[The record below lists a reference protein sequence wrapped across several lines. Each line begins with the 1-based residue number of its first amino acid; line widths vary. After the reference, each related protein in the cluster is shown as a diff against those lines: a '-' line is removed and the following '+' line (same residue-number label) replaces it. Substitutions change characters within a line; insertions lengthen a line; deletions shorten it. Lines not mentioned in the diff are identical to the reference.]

1 MSIWGSRGASNRG
14 LGGTQ
19 ELLSVIPLRPTATLD
34 YAEAVPAR
42 AEPNAQPRCAVTI
55 PQISA
60 NYGPGE
66 SRHWWG
72 AGGYSGVSNSRGQ
85 LQIHPS
91 TPQDAWAVV
100 QRSRGPRAA
109 RRSAPSTDAYPNAA
123 STTVCQAHHSP
134 ELPAQIAPAVR
145 PGPLHAAQ
153 PSPAALGTLS
163 ASHSHRR

>member
-1 MSIWGSRGASNRG
+1 MPR
-14 LGGTQ
+14 LFPH
-19 ELLSVIPLRPTATLD
+19 ELSLMGNPGMPSQYPKYQLT
-34 YAEAVPAR
+34 
-42 AEPNAQPRCAVTI
+42 
-55 PQISA
+55 
-60 NYGPGE
+60 YGPGE
-66 SRHWWG
+66 SGHWWG

-85 LQIHPS
+85 SQIHPS

-109 RRSAPSTDAYPNAA
+109 RRPAPPTDAYPNAA

-163 ASHSHRR
+163 ASYSPARPPDPKMAVAPVRPRRAARPLV